1 MSNRQI
7 ANKIGVAPQTIHNE
21 IKRGDLKQVKLFNGK
36 TRYFTDYNAEFA
48 QNMYQMNRLNCHRKE
63 KFPKARAFLS
73 FFVPLFKTKG
83 YSPDATVAKCHSLF
97 APKEMVST
105 TTFYKII
112 DDQRLEVRNID
123 LEMKMKR
130 CITKKRPEKNRK
142 VLGKSISSVTSREEF
157 GHFEI
162 DTVIGR
168 RNGAETALLTL
179 TERKTR
185 FEIIRAIDAAFVT
198 YAINQLIHE
207 YGASFS
213 SVFRSITSDNGSE
226 FAQLSDSLSGLT
238 DVYLTHP
245 YTSCERG
252 TNENHNR
259 MIRRYIPKGASIDA
273 YSRQFIEEIAEK
285 MNQLPR
291 KILGYLTPQ
300 TAFEQAPKQTLS

>member
-1 MSNRQI
+1 
-7 ANKIGVAPQTIHNE
+7 
-21 IKRGDLKQVKLFNGK
+21 
-36 TRYFTDYNAEFA
+36 
-48 QNMYQMNRLNCHRKE
+48 
-63 KFPKARAFLS
+63 
-73 FFVPLFKTKG
+73 
-83 YSPDATVAKCHSLF
+83 
-97 APKEMVST
+97 
-105 TTFYKII
+105 
-112 DDQRLEVRNID
+112 
-123 LEMKMKR
+123 MKMKR

>member
-1 MSNRQI
+1 MHKSYQITSQSSAPNVFCKTFVHKIAAWHSEGMSNRQI

-142 VLGKSISSVTSREEF
+142 VLGKSIEERPASVTFREEF
-157 GHFEI
+157 G
-162 DTVIGR
+162 
-168 RNGAETALLTL
+168 LL
-179 TERKTR
+179 
-185 FEIIRAIDAAFVT
+185 I
-198 YAINQLIHE
+198 Q
-207 YGASFS
+207 
-213 SVFRSITSDNGSE
+213 
-226 FAQLSDSLSGLT
+226 
-238 DVYLTHP
+238 
-245 YTSCERG
+245 
-252 TNENHNR
+252 
-259 MIRRYIPKGASIDA
+259 
-273 YSRQFIEEIAEK
+273 K
-285 MNQLPR
+285 MQLP
-291 KILGYLTPQ
+291 
-300 TAFEQAPKQTLS
+300 